1 MTTLSYKDVV
11 LLDRLVAI
19 ARKDNSEKI
28 ASNKAEIE
36 KHKGKA
42 GSVEDNVD
50 LRFYNE
56 KLEYLYDQQTSLYDH
71 HEELISLGCKLSEL
85 R

>member
-1 MTTLSYKDVV
+1 MTTLSYKDIVV
-11 LLDRLVAI
+11 LTRLVAI
-19 ARKDNSEKI
+19 ARKDNSEQI
-28 ASNKAEIE
+28 ASNKVEIE
-36 KHKGKA
+36 KHKDKA
-42 GSVEDNVD
+42 GIIEDNAD

-56 KLEYLYDQQTSLYDH
+56 KLEYLYEQQTSLYDH

>member
-11 LLDRLVAI
+11 LLTRLVAV
-19 ARKDNSEKI
+19 ARKDNSQQI
-28 ASNKAEIE
+28 SINKAEIE
-36 KHKGKA
+36 KHKAKA
-42 GSVEDNVD
+42 GSVEDNAD

-56 KLEYLYDQQTSLYDH
+56 KLEFLYEDQTSLYDH

>member
-1 MTTLSYKDVV
+1 MQTLSYKDIVT
-11 LLDRLVAI
+11 LTRLVGI

-28 ASNKAEIE
+28 AGNKDAIE
-36 KHKGKA
+36 KHKAKA
-42 GSVEDNVD
+42 GSVEDNAD

-56 KLEYLYDQQTSLYDH
+56 KLEYLYEQQTSLYDQ
-71 HEELISLGCKLSEL
+71 HEELVSLGCKLSEL

>member
-1 MTTLSYKDVV
+1 MQTLSYKDVV
-11 LLDRLVAI
+11 TLSRLVAS
-19 ARKDNSEKI
+19 ARKDNSEQI
-28 ASNKAEIE
+28 ASNKDAIE
-36 KHKGKA
+36 KHKAKA
-42 GSVEDNVD
+42 GSVQDNAD

-56 KLEYLYDQQTSLYDH
+56 KLEYLYEQQTSLYDH

>member
-1 MTTLSYKDVV
+1 MTSLSYKDVV
-11 LLDRLVAI
+11 VLNRLVSL
-19 ARKDNSEKI
+19 ARKDNSEQIGANKI
-28 ASNKAEIE
+28 EIE
-36 KHKGKA
+36 KHKEKA
-42 GSVEDNVD
+42 GSIEDNAD

-56 KLEYLYDQQTSLYDH
+56 KLEYLYEQQTSLYDH